1 MNYNKE
7 QFMIEIAKAFQ
18 ITGDKNFTHD
28 DLIFIADTMADDC
41 QQYKNLDFTELL
53 NIVNLGA
60 RKKLCEFFGLNVA
73 TIHSWI
79 QFYLKSDYKKTYDKA
94 KFNPKDE
101 LPDLTESAKDEIFKN
116 TIIPTLTSNNL
127 HDASLPVIY
136 DYLAKN
142 GYIDITNGAVKHLS
156 EAKQMIKTDVF
167 KRKAEALNN
176 NDATLNKSIMKE
188 IAFIMIDDYQQN
200 DVRYYAKI
208 IYMRQIDINELET
221 KLKN

>member
-7 QFMIEIAKAFQ
+7 KFMIEMAKAFQ

-28 DLIFIADTMADDC
+28 DLIFIADTMEQDC

-101 LPDLTESAKDEIFKN
+101 LPDLTDSAKDEIFKN

-142 GYIDITNGAVKHLS
+142 GYIDITNGAVKHLA
-156 EAKQMIKTDVF
+156 EAKEKIKTDLF
-167 KRKAEALNN
+167 RRKAEASNKS
-176 NDATLNKSIMKE
+176 DATINKSIMKE
-188 IAFIMIDDYQQN
+188 IALIMSDEYNQN
-200 DVRYYAKI
+200 DLRYYAKI
-208 IYMRQIDINELET
+208 IYMRQIDMELLAS
-221 KLKN
+221 KLK

>member
-1 MNYNKE
+1 MEYNKK

-18 ITGDKNFTHD
+18 ITGDKNCTQD
-28 DLIFIADTMADDC
+28 DILFITETMADDC

-79 QFYLKSDYKKTYDKA
+79 QVYLKSDYKKSYDKA

-116 TIIPTLTSNNL
+116 TIIPTLKSNNL

-142 GYIDITNGAVKHLS
+142 GYIDITNGAVKHLA
-156 EAKQMIKTDVF
+156 EAKEMIKTDLF
-167 KRKAEALNN
+167 RRKAEASNKS
-176 NDATLNKSIMKE
+176 DATINKSIMKE
-188 IAFIMIDDYQQN
+188 IALIMSDEYNQN
-200 DVRYYAKI
+200 DVRYFAKI
-208 IYMRQIDINELET
+208 IYMRQIDMELLEG
-221 KLKN
+221 KLK